1 MKDILQYTLRIAD
14 TSLIL
19 AQRLSE
25 WCSKGPTLE
34 EDIALSNISL
44 DLFGQAN
51 GLLEYAAKIDQSK
64 SADDFAF
71 KRDERNFYN
80 LQICEQENG
89 HFGDTMVRQ
98 FLCDTYFILFYQ
110 QLSSSKDEN
119 LAAIANK
126 SIKEVAYHLRHSKN
140 WLIRLGDG
148 TKESNLKVQKSL
160 DKVWKF
166 TGEFFEMDELDHLM
180 LDEKIG
186 VNNTLLKKEWDNIV
200 NQVLSDAK
208 ISRPKDSYMMT
219 GSKRG
224 LHTELLGKMLA
235 EMQYLPRAYPNA
247 KW

>member
-1 MKDILQYTLRIAD
+1 MQDLLKYTLRIAD

-19 AQRLSE
+19 GQRLSE

-51 GLLEYAAKIDQSK
+51 GLLEYASKIDGSRT
-64 SADDFAF
+64 ADDLAF
-71 KRDERNFYN
+71 KRNEREFYN

-98 FLCDTYFILFYQ
+98 FLCDTYFMLFYQ
-110 QLSSSKDEN
+110 ELSKSEDET

-126 SIKEVAYHLRHSKN
+126 SIKEVSYHLRHSKN

-148 TKESNLKVQKSL
+148 TDQSKEKVQKSL
-160 DKVWKF
+160 ENIWKF
-166 TGEFFEMDELDHLM
+166 TGEFFEMDDLDNLM
-180 LDEKIG
+180 YANKIG
-186 VNNTLLKKEWDNIV
+186 VNNIKLKDEWNIIV
-200 NQVLSDAK
+200 NQVLLEAK
-208 ISRPKDSYMMT
+208 INRPKDSYMMT
-219 GSKRG
+219 GSKKG

-235 EMQYLPRAYPNA
+235 EMQYLPRAYPDA